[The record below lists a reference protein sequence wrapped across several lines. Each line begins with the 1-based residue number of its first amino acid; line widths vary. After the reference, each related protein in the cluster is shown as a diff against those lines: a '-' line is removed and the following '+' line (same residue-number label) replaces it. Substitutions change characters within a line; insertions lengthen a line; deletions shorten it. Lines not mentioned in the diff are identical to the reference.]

1 MTISIQ
7 RASDR
12 PGYVMQAECVV
23 SRPID
28 EVFAFFSDAT
38 QLQAITPPWLHFQ
51 VLTPEP
57 IEMFVGQ
64 RIDYRLRVRGL
75 PLSWTSEITA
85 WEPGGRFVDEQIRG
99 PYSHWHHE
107 HRFESADQGTR
118 VIDIVHYG
126 VPGGALVHAL
136 FVRRDIEK
144 IFAYRQQ
151 VLGNL
156 LFEKT
161 RGQGPLSQR
170 AAQAS

>member
-1 MTISIQ
+1 MTISIE
-7 RASDR
+7 RASVR

-23 SRPID
+23 PRPID
-28 EVFAFFSDAT
+28 ELFAFFSDAT

-85 WEPGGRFVDEQIRG
+85 WEPGERFVDEQILG

-107 HRFESADQGTR
+107 HRFESVGPGTR

-151 VLGNL
+151 VLGEV
-156 LFEKT
+156 FRSSAIGDTTVEMAVT
-161 RGQGPLSQR
+161 PQ
-170 AAQAS
+170 